1 MTIKILSVDDEMDM
15 ENLIRQMFRKQIKS
29 KTYEFVFA
37 QNGIQA
43 LKKLEEH
50 NDITLILS
58 DINMPEMDGLT
69 FLSKIVDLNNPLL
82 TTVMMSAYG
91 DMDNIRSAMNGGAFD
106 FITKPINFSDLER
119 TLAKTIAH
127 IGRLETSQVER
138 SKLYSLEYDL
148 DIAKDIQM
156 AMLPKNFPPF
166 PGSERFDLHALLKP
180 AKVVGG
186 DLFDFFL
193 MGRDHLFILL
203 GDVSDKGIPAAL
215 FMAVTK
221 TVFKT
226 HFFNTHISGLKEEV
240 KRVNE
245 ILCQGNDS
253 FMFVTAFVAILN
265 LRTGELEYVDAGH
278 EPILHLRNSVGI
290 EMLPKQGC
298 MALGIEPQHEYT
310 SHKVILNP
318 GDGLFLYSD
327 GVPDA
332 ANMDNKRYT
341 LEGTTKFIEP
351 FLDGGTPKE
360 INESLI
366 NDLVDFI
373 GDAKQFDDITM
384 LTMRYMPKGS
394 VE

>member
-1 MTIKILSVDDEMDM
+1 MAIKILSVDDEMDM

-166 PGSERFDLHALLKP
+166 PGSERFFP
-180 AKVVGG
+180 YG
-186 DLFDFFL
+186 
-193 MGRDHLFILL
+193 
-203 GDVSDKGIPAAL
+203 
-215 FMAVTK
+215 
-221 TVFKT
+221 
-226 HFFNTHISGLKEEV
+226 
-240 KRVNE
+240 
-245 ILCQGNDS
+245 
-253 FMFVTAFVAILN
+253 
-265 LRTGELEYVDAGH
+265 
-278 EPILHLRNSVGI
+278 
-290 EMLPKQGC
+290 
-298 MALGIEPQHEYT
+298 
-310 SHKVILNP
+310 
-318 GDGLFLYSD
+318 
-327 GVPDA
+327 
-332 ANMDNKRYT
+332 
-341 LEGTTKFIEP
+341 
-351 FLDGGTPKE
+351 
-360 INESLI
+360 
-366 NDLVDFI
+366 
-373 GDAKQFDDITM
+373 
-384 LTMRYMPKGS
+384 
-394 VE
+394 